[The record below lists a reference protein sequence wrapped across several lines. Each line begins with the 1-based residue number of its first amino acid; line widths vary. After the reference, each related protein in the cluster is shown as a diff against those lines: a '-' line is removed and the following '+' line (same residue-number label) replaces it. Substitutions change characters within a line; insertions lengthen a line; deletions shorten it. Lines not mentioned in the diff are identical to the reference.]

1 MNRTKFVGESHF
13 FQIFSF
19 FFRSGNR
26 DMNLML
32 FKETAGIVQPLRRV
46 VVSRDEKHRNPGR
59 DVGKLREELIQHR
72 IGLPGGNRAVKN
84 IPRNQNRIRMILF
97 CPLRDLMQNRPLIGK
112 QTVGIE
118 LFTDMKIRNM
128 KQVGERGKEIKM
140 KRLFRRNQIIITTL
154 AVMIAAAGYLNYA
167 GKRDLEAGGQV
178 ADMGSLELSDED
190 LMAENLAAQSETV
203 QDILSLDNDPN
214 DTEVAEAQTEGT
226 DLAQAGSENGE
237 QSGMADTEEQT
248 TGNDAPAGYENPG
261 EAVLTSGMSVADYIA
276 GVQLSREQIRAKNK
290 ETLMSLINST
300 SIDEAAKQQ
309 AIQDM
314 IRLTEISEK
323 ENAAETLL
331 MAKGFSDPVVSIT
344 DDKVDV
350 VIHASSITD
359 PERAQIED
367 IVKRKAEVGADQI
380 IITLL
385 NMAD

>member
-1 MNRTKFVGESHF
+1 
-13 FQIFSF
+13 
-19 FFRSGNR
+19 
-26 DMNLML
+26 
-32 FKETAGIVQPLRRV
+32 
-46 VVSRDEKHRNPGR
+46 
-59 DVGKLREELIQHR
+59 
-72 IGLPGGNRAVKN
+72 
-84 IPRNQNRIRMILF
+84 
-97 CPLRDLMQNRPLIGK
+97 
-112 QTVGIE
+112 
-118 LFTDMKIRNM
+118 MKIRNM
-128 KQVGERGKEIKM
+128 KQVTERVKGLKGRK
-140 KRLFRRNQIIITTL
+140 LFRRNQIIITTL

-167 GKRDLEAGGQV
+167 GKRDLEAGSRLSQ
-178 ADMGSLELSDED
+178 AGSLELSEED

-203 QDILSLDNDPN
+203 SDILSLDNDPAEG
-214 DTEVAEAQTEGT
+214 EVAEAGPEDTSLALGDNGTGGEASTQEGELSGNST
-226 DLAQAGSENGE
+226 D
-237 QSGMADTEEQT
+237 
-248 TGNDAPAGYENPG
+248 TGNTGESADPAGYENPG

-300 SIDEAAKQQ
+300 NIDEAAKQQ

-314 IRLTEISEK
+314 IRITEISEK

-331 MAKGFSDPVVSIT
+331 MAKGSADPVVSIT

-359 PERAQIED
+359 PQRAQIED

>member
-1 MNRTKFVGESHF
+1 
-13 FQIFSF
+13 
-19 FFRSGNR
+19 
-26 DMNLML
+26 
-32 FKETAGIVQPLRRV
+32 
-46 VVSRDEKHRNPGR
+46 
-59 DVGKLREELIQHR
+59 
-72 IGLPGGNRAVKN
+72 
-84 IPRNQNRIRMILF
+84 
-97 CPLRDLMQNRPLIGK
+97 
-112 QTVGIE
+112 
-118 LFTDMKIRNM
+118 MKIRNM
-128 KQVGERGKEIKM
+128 KQVTERVKGLKGRK
-140 KRLFRRNQIIITTL
+140 LFRRNQIIITTL

-167 GKRDLEAGGQV
+167 GKRDLEAGSRLSQ
-178 ADMGSLELSDED
+178 AGSLELSEED

-203 QDILSLDNDPN
+203 SDILSLDNDPA
-214 DTEVAEAQTEGT
+214 EGKVAEAGPEDTSLALGDNGTGGEASTQEGELSGNST
-226 DLAQAGSENGE
+226 D
-237 QSGMADTEEQT
+237 
-248 TGNDAPAGYENPG
+248 TGNTGESADPAGYENPG

-300 SIDEAAKQQ
+300 NIDEAAKQQ

-314 IRLTEISEK
+314 IRITEISEK

-331 MAKGFSDPVVSIT
+331 MAKGFADPVVSIT

-359 PERAQIED
+359 PQRAQIED

>member
-1 MNRTKFVGESHF
+1 
-13 FQIFSF
+13 
-19 FFRSGNR
+19 
-26 DMNLML
+26 
-32 FKETAGIVQPLRRV
+32 
-46 VVSRDEKHRNPGR
+46 
-59 DVGKLREELIQHR
+59 
-72 IGLPGGNRAVKN
+72 
-84 IPRNQNRIRMILF
+84 
-97 CPLRDLMQNRPLIGK
+97 
-112 QTVGIE
+112 
-118 LFTDMKIRNM
+118 MKIRNM
-128 KQVGERGKEIKM
+128 KQVGERVKEIKM

-237 QSGMADTEEQT
+237 QSGMADT
-248 TGNDAPAGYENPG
+248 
-261 EAVLTSGMSVADYIA
+261 
-276 GVQLSREQIRAKNK
+276 
-290 ETLMSLINST
+290 LMSLINST

>member
-1 MNRTKFVGESHF
+1 
-13 FQIFSF
+13 
-19 FFRSGNR
+19 
-26 DMNLML
+26 
-32 FKETAGIVQPLRRV
+32 
-46 VVSRDEKHRNPGR
+46 
-59 DVGKLREELIQHR
+59 
-72 IGLPGGNRAVKN
+72 
-84 IPRNQNRIRMILF
+84 
-97 CPLRDLMQNRPLIGK
+97 
-112 QTVGIE
+112 
-118 LFTDMKIRNM
+118 MKIRNM
-128 KQVGERGKEIKM
+128 KQVTERGKGLTGRK
-140 KRLFRRNQIIITTL
+140 LFRRNQIIITTL

-167 GKRDLEAGGQV
+167 GKRDLEAGSRLSQ
-178 ADMGSLELSDED
+178 AGSLELSEED

-203 QDILSLDNDPN
+203 SDILSLDNDPAEG
-214 DTEVAEAQTEGT
+214 EVAEAGPEDTSLALGDNGTGGEASTQEGELSGNST
-226 DLAQAGSENGE
+226 D
-237 QSGMADTEEQT
+237 
-248 TGNDAPAGYENPG
+248 TGNTGESADPAGYENPG

-300 SIDEAAKQQ
+300 NIDEAAKQQ

-314 IRLTEISEK
+314 IRITEISEK

-331 MAKGFSDPVVSIT
+331 MAKGFADPVVSIT

-359 PERAQIED
+359 PQRAQIED

>member
-1 MNRTKFVGESHF
+1 
-13 FQIFSF
+13 
-19 FFRSGNR
+19 
-26 DMNLML
+26 
-32 FKETAGIVQPLRRV
+32 
-46 VVSRDEKHRNPGR
+46 
-59 DVGKLREELIQHR
+59 
-72 IGLPGGNRAVKN
+72 
-84 IPRNQNRIRMILF
+84 
-97 CPLRDLMQNRPLIGK
+97 
-112 QTVGIE
+112 
-118 LFTDMKIRNM
+118 MKIRNM
-128 KQVGERGKEIKM
+128 KQVTERVKGLKGRK
-140 KRLFRRNQIIITTL
+140 LFRRNQIIITTL

-167 GKRDLEAGGQV
+167 GKRDLEAGSRLSQ
-178 ADMGSLELSDED
+178 AGSLELSEED

-203 QDILSLDNDPN
+203 SDILSLDNDPAEG
-214 DTEVAEAQTEGT
+214 EVAEAGPEDTSLALGDNGTGGEASTQEGELSGNST
-226 DLAQAGSENGE
+226 D
-237 QSGMADTEEQT
+237 
-248 TGNDAPAGYENPG
+248 TGNTGESADPAGYENPG

-300 SIDEAAKQQ
+300 NIDEAAKQQ

-314 IRLTEISEK
+314 IRITEISEK

-331 MAKGFSDPVVSIT
+331 MAKGFADPVVSIT

-359 PERAQIED
+359 PQRAQIED

>member
-1 MNRTKFVGESHF
+1 
-13 FQIFSF
+13 
-19 FFRSGNR
+19 
-26 DMNLML
+26 
-32 FKETAGIVQPLRRV
+32 
-46 VVSRDEKHRNPGR
+46 
-59 DVGKLREELIQHR
+59 
-72 IGLPGGNRAVKN
+72 
-84 IPRNQNRIRMILF
+84 
-97 CPLRDLMQNRPLIGK
+97 
-112 QTVGIE
+112 
-118 LFTDMKIRNM
+118 MKIRNM
-128 KQVGERGKEIKM
+128 KQVTERVKGLKGRK
-140 KRLFRRNQIIITTL
+140 LFRRNQIIITTL

-167 GKRDLEAGGQV
+167 GKRDLEAGSRLSQ
-178 ADMGSLELSDED
+178 AGSLELSEED

-203 QDILSLDNDPN
+203 SDILSLDNDPA
-214 DTEVAEAQTEGT
+214 DEEAAEAKPDETSLALGDNGTGGEASTQEGELSGNST
-226 DLAQAGSENGE
+226 D
-237 QSGMADTEEQT
+237 
-248 TGNDAPAGYENPG
+248 TGNTGESADPAGYENPG

-300 SIDEAAKQQ
+300 NIDEAAKQQ

-314 IRLTEISEK
+314 IRITEISEK

-331 MAKGFSDPVVSIT
+331 MAKGFADPVVSIT

-359 PERAQIED
+359 PQRAQIED